1 MNIKNYFYKKSKKE
15 EDIMN
20 ESYFARHPWTIL
32 FLSFSFIFAGFSMV
46 NMLHRDVKMANQA
59 RYETER
65 AKLEATLDDDNYRYV
80 LDGVELEAV
89 DPDVILDPEDPWNYE
104 ITYDDKGKAVV
115 IKTKEQGFLDWLF
128 G

>member
-20 ESYFARHPWTIL
+20 ESYFARHPWAIL

>member
-15 EDIMN
+15 EDIIN
-20 ESYFARHPWTIL
+20 ESYFARRPWTIL